1 MKGKNQTRPTGQTGQ
16 TGQTIETFPT
26 HFPAISAIAK
36 DEAWRWT
43 RKQTLPEGL
52 VIAILFCFVHRL
64 TTGKTFEETFC
75 TGDSIA
81 TDYQI

>member
-1 MKGKNQTRPTGQTGQ
+1 VKTKAP
-16 TGQTIETFPT
+16 IFYP
-26 HFPAISAIAK
+26 PIAEIMK
-36 DEAWRWT
+36 DEVWRWT

-75 TGDSIA
+75 TGNSRA